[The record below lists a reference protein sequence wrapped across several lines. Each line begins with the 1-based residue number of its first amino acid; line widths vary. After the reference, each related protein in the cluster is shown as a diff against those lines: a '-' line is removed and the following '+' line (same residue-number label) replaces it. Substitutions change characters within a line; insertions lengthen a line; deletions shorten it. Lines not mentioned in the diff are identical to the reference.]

1 MGIIVKG
8 SITFEKV
15 ILGNELQLLK
25 QIKDKIARREPIPFE
40 DLDFLLG
47 LSEGSVSGT
56 ITDTVGVSSSEDFNN
71 NISDRNSELQMRIL
85 DIRVKQ
91 DK

>member
-1 MGIIVKG
+1 MSIIVKG

-56 ITDTVGVSSSEDFNN
+56 ITDTVGVSSSENFNN
-71 NISDRNSELQMRIL
+71 IGDRNSELQMRTL